1 MENEER
7 NFDFLSLKHKS
18 KNEKMAGTITFTMIK
33 PDAVKNNFIGQ
44 IISDISQGGFG
55 IRAMKYTRLNKEQ
68 AQAFYA
74 VHRERPFYNE
84 LVEFMTSGPI
94 VAILLEKENAVEDF
108 RLLIGSTDPSKA
120 EQGTIRKKYAESMQ
134 NNAVHGS
141 DSDENAII
149 ESNFFFSNFEK
160 F

>member
-1 MENEER
+1 
-7 NFDFLSLKHKS
+7 
-18 KNEKMAGTITFTMIK
+18 MIK

-44 IISDISQGGFG
+44 IITDITQSGFG
-55 IRAMKYTRLNKEQ
+55 IKAMKYTRLNREQ

-74 VHRERPFYNE
+74 VHKERPFYND

-94 VAILLEKENAVEDF
+94 VAIILEKENAVEDF
-108 RLLIGSTDPSKA
+108 RLLIGSTDPTKA
-120 EQGTIRKKYAESMQ
+120 EEGTIRKKFAESMQ

-149 ESNFFFSNFEK
+149 EGNFFFSNFER